1 MLQPFGV
8 EQFLYTGRNKIA
20 SELENG
26 AKFQTFEELLG
37 KSDFVIVTC
46 ALTPDTKDKF
56 NKEAFELMKPTSVL
70 VNTSRGG
77 VINQNDLIFAL
88 ENGKIA
94 MAGLDVMVPE
104 PIPIDHRLTKL
115 KNCVLIPHIG
125 SATIQTRTKMAT
137 LTAENLIQGIQNLPM
152 PAQLC

>member
-1 MLQPFGV
+1 MSDTIRNKKNLQFESKCFSFFVGIVGLGRIGQTVQKMLHPFGV

-46 ALTPDTKDKF
+46 ALTPETKDKF
-56 NKEAFELMKPTSVL
+56 NKEAFEMMKPTSVL

-77 VINQNDLIFAL
+77 
-88 ENGKIA
+88 K
-94 MAGLDVMVPE
+94 
-104 PIPIDHRLTKL
+104 
-115 KNCVLIPHIG
+115 KNNHL
-125 SATIQTRTKMAT
+125 SNM
-137 LTAENLIQGIQNLPM
+137 
-152 PAQLC
+152 

>member
-1 MLQPFGV
+1 M
-8 EQFLYTGRNKIA
+8 
-20 SELENG
+20 
-26 AKFQTFEELLG
+26 
-37 KSDFVIVTC
+37 
-46 ALTPDTKDKF
+46 
-56 NKEAFELMKPTSVL
+56 
-70 VNTSRGG
+70 
-77 VINQNDLIFAL
+77 INQNDLIFAL
-88 ENGKIA
+88 ENGIA

-104 PIPIDHRLTKL
+104 PLPIDHRLTKL

>member
-1 MLQPFGV
+1 M
-8 EQFLYTGRNKIA
+8 
-20 SELENG
+20 
-26 AKFQTFEELLG
+26 
-37 KSDFVIVTC
+37 
-46 ALTPDTKDKF
+46 
-56 NKEAFELMKPTSVL
+56 
-70 VNTSRGG
+70 
-77 VINQNDLIFAL
+77 IFAL

-104 PIPIDHRLTKL
+104 PLPIDHRLTKL

-152 PAQLC
+152 PAQLCWRVGNKS

>member
-1 MLQPFGV
+1 MSDIKRNKKYNLNQNISFFTPSGIVGLGRIGQTVQKMLQPFGV

-46 ALTPDTKDKF
+46 ALTPETKDKF
-56 NKEAFELMKPTSVL
+56 NKEAFDLMKPTSVL

-77 VINQNDLIFAL
+77 
-88 ENGKIA
+88 K
-94 MAGLDVMVPE
+94 
-104 PIPIDHRLTKL
+104 
-115 KNCVLIPHIG
+115 KN
-125 SATIQTRTKMAT
+125 
-137 LTAENLIQGIQNLPM
+137 NLLLYLSNM
-152 PAQLC
+152 

>member
-1 MLQPFGV
+1 MICSQKTTQNFPNLSISIGYILSKPILLLPNQNAF
-8 EQFLYTGRNKIA
+8 FLK
-20 SELENG
+20 
-26 AKFQTFEELLG
+26 LG
-37 KSDFVIVTC
+37 SKRFC
-46 ALTPDTKDKF
+46 PLF
-56 NKEAFELMKPTSVL
+56 AFSSIFL
-70 VNTSRGG
+70 G

-104 PIPIDHRLTKL
+104 PLPIDHRLTKL